1 MDHVHVSLDRYL
13 WSSRYPLLS
22 WVLGIQLFKLP
33 NISYCDVI
41 AKDLAARKQLLAFS
55 CVYLKLKVEISDLS

>member
-13 WSSRYPLLS
+13 WLSRYPLLS
-22 WVLGIQLFKLP
+22 WVFKLP

-41 AKDLAARKQLLAFS
+41 AKELAARKQLLAFS
-55 CVYLKLKVEISDLS
+55 CVYLKLKAEISDLS